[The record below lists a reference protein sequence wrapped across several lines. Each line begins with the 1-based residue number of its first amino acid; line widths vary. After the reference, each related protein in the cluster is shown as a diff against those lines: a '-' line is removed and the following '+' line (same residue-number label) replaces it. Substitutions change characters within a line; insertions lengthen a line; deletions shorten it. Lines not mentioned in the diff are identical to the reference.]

1 MKNAK
6 ATLAIIAISVAGCD
20 TMWLQTSTTHL
31 RARDWPQCVEAA
43 IAEVPGVSIDHAHST
58 DQNFVL
64 STPLQWASHGPF
76 AYITR
81 REDAGDMTVVQVRFG
96 EWGMREPE
104 RERERIAP
112 LLKAITTSLERHC
125 KQ

>member
-1 MKNAK
+1 MFAIITI
-6 ATLAIIAISVAGCD
+6 TLAACD

-31 RARDWPQCVEAA
+31 RTRDLPQCVEAA
-43 IAEVPGVSIDHAHST
+43 VAEVPGVSIDHAHST
-58 DQNFVL
+58 DQDFVL
-64 STPLQWASHGPF
+64 ATALQSGSRGPF
-76 AYITR
+76 GYITR
-81 REDAGDMTVVQVRFG
+81 REDLGEMAVVQVRFG

-104 RERERIAP
+104 WERERIAP